1 VCQEKKNMRIN
12 VKDIIKHE
20 LIGLKVKIVDS
31 KNKSN
36 IGIQGK
42 IIDETKH
49 TIMIE
54 SKDEKKRLFKNNI
67 TIDVHVDKKIVR
79 INGKLLSG
87 RPKERVKIK

>member
-1 VCQEKKNMRIN
+1 MGIN

-20 LIGLKVKIVDS
+20 LIGLKVKVVDS

-42 IIDETKH
+42 IIDETKN

-54 SKDEKKRLFKNNI
+54 SKGKQKRLFKNNI

>member
-1 VCQEKKNMRIN
+1 MRIN

-20 LIGLKVKIVDS
+20 LIGLKTKIVDS
-31 KNKSN
+31 KNKAN

-42 IIDETKH
+42 IIDETKY
-49 TIMIE
+49 TIIIE
-54 SKDEKKRLFKNNI
+54 SEGNQKRLFKNNI
-67 TIDVHVDKKIVR
+67 TIDVDVDKKIVR

>member
-1 VCQEKKNMRIN
+1 MRIN

-20 LIGLKVKIVDS
+20 LIGLKAKIVDS

-36 IGIQGK
+36 IGIKGK
-42 IIDETKH
+42 IIDETKN

-54 SKDEKKRLFKNNI
+54 SKGKKKRLFKNNI